1 MSSRNPYRRILP
13 ATALLLVL
21 AGGATFQ
28 AFRSDA
34 TDQPDYVTATV
45 GRRDI
50 VQSVLANG
58 TLKAQAQVSV
68 GAQVSG
74 QIKSL
79 KVAPGDRVE
88 KGEVIAEIDSMTQR
102 NELRQAEAHLKDV
115 TAQRE
120 SKRAS
125 LRQAQLAF
133 ARRELLLR
141 QDAGSKEDYESA
153 EATLKA
159 TQADIA
165 ALDAQIQQATV
176 SVDIAKVNL
185 GYTTITAPMDGVV
198 IHVAVREG
206 QTVNA
211 VQSTPTIVKLA
222 QLETMTVEAQISEAD
237 VVRVAPGMPVTF
249 TILGAPDHPYAAKLR
264 AIRLAPE
271 SVAKEDEST
280 AISSSAGSSNA
291 SSSAVYYN
299 GLFDAANPDGRL
311 RIAMTAQVSIVL
323 AKAQGVLAIPLTAL
337 GVSDGSRAMVQI
349 LDAKGIS
356 QPREIE
362 TGISDAAN
370 IEVRRGLQEGE
381 QVILGSAPV
390 QAGAAQ
396 GDPLLGF

>member
-1 MSSRNPYRRILP
+1 MSLPNFYRRVLP
-13 ATALLLVL
+13 ATVLLLVL
-21 AGGATFQ
+21 AGGVAFQ
-28 AFRSDA
+28 VFRSPVPDR
-34 TDQPDYVTATV
+34 PDYVTATV
-45 GRRDI
+45 ERRDI

-58 TLKAQAQVSV
+58 TLKAAAQVSV

-88 KGEVIAEIDSMTQR
+88 KGQVVAEIDSMTQQ

-115 TAQRE
+115 MAQQD
-120 SKRAS
+120 SKRAG
-125 LRQAQLAF
+125 LRQAQLAL
-133 ARRELLLR
+133 ARRQLLLR

-185 GYTTITAPMDGVV
+185 GYTTITAPMDGTV
-198 IHVAVREG
+198 IYVAVKEG

-222 QLETMTVEAQISEAD
+222 RLDRMTVEAQISEAD
-237 VVRVAPGMPVTF
+237 VVKVAPGMPVTF

-271 SVAKEDEST
+271 SVAKEEEST
-280 AISSSAGSSNA
+280 AAGTSAGSA
-291 SSSAVYYN
+291 GFTSSAVYYN

-323 AKAQGVLAIPLTAL
+323 AKAPGALVIPQTAL
-337 GVSDGSRAMVQI
+337 GVTYGSRALVEV
-349 LDAKGIS
+349 LDAEGRS
-356 QPREIE
+356 RPREIE
-362 TGISDAAN
+362 IGIRDAAG
-370 IEVRRGLQEGE
+370 IEVRRGLEEGE
-381 QVILGSAPV
+381 QVVLGAAPAD
-390 QAGAAQ
+390 AGASQ

>member
-1 MSSRNPYRRILP
+1 M
-13 ATALLLVL
+13 LVL
-21 AGGATFQ
+21 AGGAAFL
-28 AFRSDA
+28 AFRSEA
-34 TDQPDYVTATV
+34 AHQPDYVTATV
-45 GRRDI
+45 TRRDI

-58 TLKAQAQVSV
+58 TLKALAQVSV

-79 KVAPGDRVE
+79 KVAQGDRVR
-88 KGEVIAEIDSMTQR
+88 KGEVIAEIDSLTQQ

-120 SKRAS
+120 SKRAT

-133 ARRELLLR
+133 ARRQFLLR
-141 QDAGSKEDYESA
+141 QDAGSKEDYENA
-153 EATLKA
+153 EGRVKA

-185 GYTTITAPMDGVV
+185 GYTMITAPMDGIV
-198 IHVAVREG
+198 IHAAVREG

-211 VQSTPTIVKLA
+211 TQSIPTIVKLA

-237 VVRVAPGMPVTF
+237 VVKVAPGMLATF
-249 TILGAPDHPYAAKLR
+249 TILGAPDHPYTAKLR

-271 SVAKEDEST
+271 SVAKEDES
-280 AISSSAGSSNA
+280 AMASSLASSSSSP
-291 SSSAVYYN
+291 SSAVYYN
-299 GLFDAANPDGRL
+299 GLFEAANPDGRL

-323 AKAQGVLAIPLTAL
+323 AKTQGALVIPLTAL
-337 GVSDGSRAMVQI
+337 SASTGAKALVEV
-349 LDAKGIS
+349 LDAQGS
-356 QPREIE
+356 PEPREIE

-381 QVILGSAPV
+381 QVVLGVAP
-390 QAGAAQ
+390 AQ
-396 GDPLLGF
+396 SDAVPSDPLLGL

>member
-1 MSSRNPYRRILP
+1 MSSRNLYRRILP
-13 ATALLLVL
+13 ATALLLAL
-21 AGGATFQ
+21 AGGL
-28 AFRSDA
+28 AFLSFRRDA
-34 TDQPDYVTATV
+34 TEQPDYVTATV
-45 GRRDI
+45 ARRDI

-185 GYTTITAPMDGVV
+185 GYTSITAPMDGVV

-237 VVRVAPGMPVTF
+237 VVKVAPGMPLTF

-271 SVAKEDEST
+271 SVAKEDENNTTSSLASGST
-280 AISSSAGSSNA
+280 N

-311 RIAMTAQVSIVL
+311 RIAMTAQVSIEL
-323 AKAQGVLAIPLTAL
+323 AKAEGVLAIPLTAL
-337 GVSDGSRAMVQI
+337 GVSEGSRAMVQV
-349 LDAKGIS
+349 LDAEGMPE
-356 QPREIE
+356 PREIE

-370 IEVRRGLQEGE
+370 VEVRRGLQEGD
-381 QVILGSAPV
+381 QVILGSAP
-390 QAGAAQ
+390 AEADAAQ
-396 GDPLLGF
+396 SDPLLGF